1 MVVVPVPF
9 SPRLQDK
16 LSLPS
21 DTAPG
26 QGLGLG
32 LGHSTPEFLS
42 QPRGEAAM
50 PCFAILGGDGSK
62 SLVLGP
68 NKDKEHSGSLT
79 DRHQLIRSDQAFF
92 KVATVLGSSQ
102 VFPATGQKLKPCQ
115 QYAFQLT
122 IC

>member
-9 SPRLQDK
+9 SPCLEDK

-26 QGLGLG
+26 QGLGLR
-32 LGHSTPEFLS
+32 LGHSPPEFLS
-42 QPRGEAAM
+42 QPTGKAVM
-50 PCFAILGGDGSK
+50 LCFAILGGDGSE

-79 DRHQLIRSDQAFF
+79 DISSSEAIRHFS
-92 KVATVLGSSQ
+92 K
-102 VFPATGQKLKPCQ
+102 
-115 QYAFQLT
+115 
-122 IC
+122 